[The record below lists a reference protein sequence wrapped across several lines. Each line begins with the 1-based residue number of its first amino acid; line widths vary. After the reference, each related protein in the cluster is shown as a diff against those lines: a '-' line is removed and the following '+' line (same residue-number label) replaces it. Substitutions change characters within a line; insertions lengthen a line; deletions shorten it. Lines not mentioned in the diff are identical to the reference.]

1 MPVGALSTLT
11 SIKVSLTSTGVVIAA
26 TPGTR
31 IKVCVA
37 KLICSGAQTIN
48 WRSTLATPAGA
59 TSTELE
65 GAQSFA
71 ANGGSVEAVTPP
83 AFLFTTDYGA
93 SLDLLISGAGT
104 VAGRITFWLE
114 TIPGTT

>member
-26 TPGTR
+26 TPATR